1 MKSFLKY
8 SYILITILFIV
19 CTFIEVGIY
28 LNTYSNLLGIIYMF
42 INYFILFLFFTIT
55 LNYSKG
61 SRNIRISKN
70 IMAII
75 LGVFSSF
82 FLGLIVPGLIS
93 YVDSS
98 FIFNRRIYITSKI
111 IKPILYL
118 VLSVITLFEIKPNLL
133 NVIHE
138 NINIHKKK
146 VFD

>member
-1 MKSFLKY
+1 
-8 SYILITILFIV
+8 
-19 CTFIEVGIY
+19 
-28 LNTYSNLLGIIYMF
+28 MF